1 MPVFGVIRAIHV
13 SIVAI
18 ILLFSPLSV
27 FFFFS
32 FFDKEDFETLK
43 Q

>member
-27 FFFFS
+27 FFFS